1 MKKSLLVFVL
11 HLIIVMQSD
20 AQQLNFLWTTDSTMR
35 IPESVY
41 HDEKTGKI
49 YVANIEGK
57 GAWDKDG
64 KGSISI
70 ITASGKILSPYWVT
84 GLHAPKGMGM
94 FQDFLIV
101 ADVDSV
107 VIIEPTRAQ
116 IVKKIY
122 IEGAQALNDLTVD
135 KRGNIY
141 VSDSKTKKIH
151 MIDGLKLDV
160 SLYVDGLKG
169 PNGVLFVDRT
179 LYYVDAG
186 GFYKV
191 VGKDRQKVLIVDGLE
206 GGTDGIEQIDEENFL
221 ISCWSGTIYH
231 VNLKGEKKLL
241 LDTRGQ
247 QLNAADLGYDK
258 KRKIVYVP
266 TFYRNTVMAYELKY

>member
-1 MKKSLLVFVL
+1 MMKNLLVTL
-11 HLIIVMQSD
+11 CLICAVNITKAQS
-20 AQQLNFLWTTDSTMR
+20 LNLLWSTDSTLR
-35 IPESVY
+35 TPESVY

-49 YVANIEGK
+49 YVSNIEGK

-64 KGSISI
+64 RGSISI

-191 VGKDRQKVLIVDGLE
+191 TKDKQKILIVDGLE

-221 ISCWSGTIYH
+221 VSCWSGTIYH

-241 LDTRGQ
+241 LDTRSGQ
-247 QLNAADLGYDK
+247 INAADIGYDK
-258 KRKIVYVP
+258 KKKIVYVP
-266 TFYRNTVMAYELKY
+266 TFYKNTVMAYQLVL

>member
-1 MKKSLLVFVL
+1 MRKNLFIALCLICAVNVTKAQSLNL
-11 HLIIVMQSD
+11 
-20 AQQLNFLWTTDSTMR
+20 LWSTDSTLR

-49 YVANIEGK
+49 YVSNIEGK

-64 KGSISI
+64 RGSISI

-160 SLYVDGLKG
+160 SLYIDGLKG

-191 VGKDRQKVLIVDGLE
+191 AKDKQKVLIVDGLE
-206 GGTDGIEQIDEENFL
+206 GGADGIEQIDEENFL
-221 ISCWSGTIYH
+221 VSCWSGTIYH

-241 LDTRGQ
+241 LDTRSGQ
-247 QLNAADLGYDK
+247 INAADIGYDK

-266 TFYRNTVMAYELKY
+266 TFYKNNVMAYQFAQ

>member
-1 MKKSLLVFVL
+1 MSKNLFIALCLICVVNVTKAQNLNLLW
-11 HLIIVMQSD
+11 S
-20 AQQLNFLWTTDSTMR
+20 TDSTLR
-35 IPESVY
+35 TPESVF

-49 YVANIEGK
+49 YVSNIEGK

-64 KGSISI
+64 RGSISI

-191 VGKDRQKVLIVDGLE
+191 AKDKQKILIVDGLE
-206 GGTDGIEQIDEENFL
+206 GGTDGIEQIDEENFFV
-221 ISCWSGTIYH
+221 SCWSGTIYH

-241 LDTRGQ
+241 IDTRSGQ
-247 QLNAADLGYDK
+247 INAADIGYDK
-258 KRKIVYVP
+258 KKKIVYVP
-266 TFYRNTVMAYELKY
+266 TFYKNTVMAYQLVL

>member
-1 MKKSLLVFVL
+1 MKQIILASAFLLGLTVASKAQSLVP
-11 HLIIVMQSD
+11 
-20 AQQLNFLWTTDSTMR
+20 LWSTDSTLR
-35 IPESVY
+35 VPESVY
-41 HDEKTGKI
+41 HDAKTERI
-49 YVANIEGK
+49 YVSNIEGK

-64 KGSISI
+64 RGSISI
-70 ITASGKILSPYWVT
+70 ITSSGKILSPYWVT

-101 ADVDSV
+101 ADIDSV
-107 VIIEPTRAQ
+107 VIIEPIRAQ

-122 IEGAQALNDLTVD
+122 IEGAQALNDLSVD

-151 MIDGLKLDV
+151 IIDGLKLDV
-160 SLYVDGLKG
+160 SLYLDGLKG

-191 VGKDRQKVLIVDGLE
+191 GKDKEKILIVDGLE
-206 GGTDGIEQIDEENFL
+206 GGADGIEQIDEENFL
-221 ISCWSGTIYH
+221 VSCWSGTIYH
-231 VNLKGEKKLL
+231 VNLKGGKKLL
-241 LDTRGQ
+241 LDTRSGQ
-247 QLNAADLGYDK
+247 VNAADIGYDK
-258 KRKIVYVP
+258 KKKIVYVP
-266 TFYRNTVMAYELKY
+266 TFYKNSVMAYQLAQ

>member
-1 MKKSLLVFVL
+1 MSKNLFIALCLICVVNVTKAQNLNLLW
-11 HLIIVMQSD
+11 S
-20 AQQLNFLWTTDSTMR
+20 TDSTLR

-49 YVANIEGK
+49 YVSNIEGK

-64 KGSISI
+64 RGSISI

-94 FQDFLIV
+94 FQDFLLV

-116 IVKKIY
+116 IVKKIH

-191 VGKDRQKVLIVDGLE
+191 AKDKQKILIVDGLE

-221 ISCWSGTIYH
+221 VSCWSGTIYH

-241 LDTRGQ
+241 IDTRSGQ
-247 QLNAADLGYDK
+247 INAADIGYDK
-258 KRKIVYVP
+258 KKKIVYVP
-266 TFYRNTVMAYELKY
+266 TFYKNTVMAYQLVL

>member
-1 MKKSLLVFVL
+1 MKKIILAGVFLLGLTVASKAQSLV
-11 HLIIVMQSD
+11 HLWS
-20 AQQLNFLWTTDSTMR
+20 TDSTLR
-35 IPESVY
+35 VPESVY
-41 HDEKTGKI
+41 HDAKTERI

-57 GAWDKDG
+57 GAWEKDG
-64 KGSISI
+64 RGSISI
-70 ITASGKILSPYWVT
+70 ITSSGKILSPYWVT

-101 ADVDSV
+101 ADIDSV
-107 VIIEPTRAQ
+107 VIIEPIRAQ
-116 IVKKIY
+116 VVKKIY

-151 MIDGLKLDV
+151 IIDGLKLDV
-160 SLYVDGLKG
+160 SLYLDGLKG

-191 VGKDRQKVLIVDGLE
+191 GKDKEKILIVEGLE

-241 LDTRGQ
+241 LDTRSGQ
-247 QLNAADLGYDK
+247 VNAADIGYDK
-258 KRKIVYVP
+258 KKKIVYVP
-266 TFYRNTVMAYELKY
+266 TFYKNSVMAYQLAQ

>member
-1 MKKSLLVFVL
+1 MKKIILTATFFFS
-11 HLIIVMQSD
+11 LIITSSAQSLT
-20 AQQLNFLWTTDSTMR
+20 QLWSTDSTLR
-35 IPESVY
+35 VPESVF
-41 HDEKTGKI
+41 HDPKTERI

-57 GAWDKDG
+57 GVWEKDG
-64 KGSISI
+64 RGSISI

-84 GLHAPKGMGM
+84 GLHAPKGMTM

-107 VIIEPTRAQ
+107 VIIEPLRAQ
-116 IVKKIY
+116 ILKKIY
-122 IEGAQALNDLTVD
+122 VEGAQALNDITSD

-151 MIDGLKLDV
+151 KIDGAKLNV
-160 SLYVDGLKG
+160 TLYLDSLKG

-186 GFYKV
+186 GFYKL
-191 VGKDRQKVLIVDGLE
+191 GKDKQKILIVDGLE

-221 ISCWSGTIYH
+221 VSCWSGTVWHI
-231 VNLKGEKKLL
+231 NLKGQKKLL
-241 LDTRGQ
+241 LDTRSAQ
-247 QLNAADLGYDK
+247 INAADIGYDK
-258 KRKIVYVP
+258 EKKIVYVP
-266 TFYRNTVMAYELKY
+266 TFWKNSVVAYQLTQ

>member
-1 MKKSLLVFVL
+1 MKKCLFAITLMLL
-11 HLIIVMQSD
+11 MATQST
-20 AQQLNFLWTTDSTMR
+20 AQKLDLLWSTDSTLR
-35 IPESVY
+35 VPESVY
-41 HDEKTGKI
+41 HDAKTGRI

-57 GAWDKDG
+57 GAWEKDG
-64 KGSISI
+64 RGSISI
-70 ITASGKILSPYWVT
+70 ITSTGKILSPYWVT

-101 ADVDSV
+101 ADIDSV
-107 VIIEPTRAQ
+107 VIIEPVKAQ

-122 IEGAQALNDLTVD
+122 IEGAQALNDLSVD

-151 MIDGLKLDV
+151 LIDGVNLKV
-160 SLYVDGLKG
+160 SLYLDGLKG

-179 LYYVDAG
+179 LYYVDGG

-191 VGKDRQKVLIVDGLE
+191 GKDKQKILIVGELE

-241 LDTRGQ
+241 LDTRGSQ
-247 QLNAADLGYDK
+247 VNAADIGYDK
-258 KRKIVYVP
+258 KKNIVYVP
-266 TFYRNTVMAYELKY
+266 TFYKNSVMAYQLSQ

>member
-1 MKKSLLVFVL
+1 MKKLVCVFLLFMFFLQVNG
-11 HLIIVMQSD
+11 QR
-20 AQQLNFLWTTDSTMR
+20 LNLLWTTDTTLQ
-35 IPESVY
+35 IPESVF
-41 HDEKTGKI
+41 HDAKTGKI

-70 ITASGKILSPYWVT
+70 LTASGKILSPFWVT

-107 VIIEPTRAQ
+107 VIIEPIRAQ
-116 IVKKIY
+116 VVKKIY

-151 MIDGLKLDV
+151 MINGLKLNV
-160 SLYVDGLKG
+160 SLYLDGLKG
-169 PNGVLFVDRT
+169 PNGVLFVDRM

-191 VGKDRQKVLIVDGLE
+191 GKDKQKILIVDGLE

-221 ISCWSGTIYH
+221 ISCWSGTVYH

-241 LDTRGQ
+241 LDTRKEQ
-247 QLNAADLGYDK
+247 INAADIGYDQK
-258 KRKIVYVP
+258 KKILYVP
-266 TFYRNTVMAYELKY
+266 TFYKNSVMAYQLEL

>member
-1 MKKSLLVFVL
+1 MKNVLTTFLLLV
-11 HLIIVMQSD
+11 IVSSQSK
-20 AQQLNFLWTTDSTMR
+20 AQSLNLLWTSDSTLR
-35 IPESVY
+35 VPESVY

-49 YVANIEGK
+49 YVSNIEGK

-64 KGSISI
+64 RGSISI
-70 ITASGKILSPYWVT
+70 LTASGKILSPYWVT

-107 VIIEPTRAQ
+107 VIIEPVRAQ

-151 MIDGLKLDV
+151 MIDGLKLNA
-160 SLYVDGLKG
+160 SLYIDGLKG

-179 LYYVDAG
+179 LYFVDAG

-191 VGKDRQKVLIVDGLE
+191 TKDKQKILIVDGLE
-206 GGTDGIEQIDEENFL
+206 GGTDGIEPIDNENFL
-221 ISCWSGTIYH
+221 ISGWSGTIYH

-247 QLNAADLGYDK
+247 QISAADLGYDK
-258 KRKIVYVP
+258 KKKIVYVP
-266 TFYRNTVMAYELKY
+266 TFYKNTVMAYQLTL

>member
-1 MKKSLLVFVL
+1 MKKSLFVSTMML
-11 HLIIVMQSD
+11 LMVTQVA
-20 AQQLNFLWTTDSTMR
+20 AQKLDLLWSTDSTLR
-35 IPESVY
+35 TPESVY

-49 YVANIEGK
+49 YVSNIEGK

-64 KGSISI
+64 RGSISI

-107 VIIEPTRAQ
+107 VIIEPIRAQ

-191 VGKDRQKVLIVDGLE
+191 AKDKQKILIVDGLE
-206 GGTDGIEQIDEENFL
+206 GGADGIEQIDEENFL
-221 ISCWSGTIYH
+221 VSCWSGTVYH

-241 LDTRGQ
+241 LDTRSSQ
-247 QLNAADLGYDK
+247 INAADIGYDK
-258 KRKIVYVP
+258 KKKIVYVP
-266 TFYRNTVMAYELKY
+266 TFYKNTVMAYQFAQ

>member
-1 MKKSLLVFVL
+1 MRKNLFIALSLICAVNLTKA
-11 HLIIVMQSD
+11 QS
-20 AQQLNFLWTTDSTMR
+20 LNLLWSTDSTMR
-35 IPESVY
+35 VPESVY

-49 YVANIEGK
+49 YVSNIEGK

-64 KGSISI
+64 RGSISI

-107 VIIEPTRAQ
+107 VIIEPIRAQ

-160 SLYVDGLKG
+160 SLYLDGLKG

-179 LYYVDAG
+179 LYFVDAG
-186 GFYKV
+186 GFYKA
-191 VGKDRQKVLIVDGLE
+191 GKDKQKILIVDGLE

-241 LDTRGQ
+241 LDTRTGQ
-247 QLNAADLGYDK
+247 INAADIGYDK
-258 KRKIVYVP
+258 KKKIVYVP
-266 TFYRNTVMAYELKY
+266 TFYKNTVMAYQLAQ

>member
-1 MKKSLLVFVL
+1 MKKCLFVITLMLL
-11 HLIIVMQSD
+11 MATQST
-20 AQQLNFLWTTDSTMR
+20 AQKLDLLWSTDSTLR
-35 IPESVY
+35 VPESVY
-41 HDEKTGKI
+41 HDAKTGRI

-57 GAWDKDG
+57 GAWEKDG
-64 KGSISI
+64 RGSISI
-70 ITASGKILSPYWVT
+70 ITSSGKIISPYWVT

-101 ADVDSV
+101 ADIDSV
-107 VIIEPTRAQ
+107 VIIEPVRAQ

-122 IEGAQALNDLTVD
+122 IEGAQALNDLSVD

-151 MIDGLKLDV
+151 LIDGVNLKV
-160 SLYVDGLKG
+160 SLYLDGLKG

-179 LYYVDAG
+179 LYYVDGG

-191 VGKDRQKVLIVDGLE
+191 GKDKQKILIVGELE

-241 LDTRGQ
+241 LDTRSGQ
-247 QLNAADLGYDK
+247 VNAADIGYDK
-258 KRKIVYVP
+258 KKNIVYVP
-266 TFYRNTVMAYELKY
+266 TFYKNSVMAYQLSQ